1 MYFHINSDYIP
12 REYAITIILKY
23 NHKFIICQIFQNAE
37 KERICKLHKE
47 QREFSQRAARF
58 HKAKNKSIEGAETDT
73 EKALL
78 KDF

>member
-23 NHKFIICQIFQNAE
+23 NHKFIICQIFQNVE

-58 HKAKNKSIEGAETDT
+58 HKAKTRVFRVQKHT